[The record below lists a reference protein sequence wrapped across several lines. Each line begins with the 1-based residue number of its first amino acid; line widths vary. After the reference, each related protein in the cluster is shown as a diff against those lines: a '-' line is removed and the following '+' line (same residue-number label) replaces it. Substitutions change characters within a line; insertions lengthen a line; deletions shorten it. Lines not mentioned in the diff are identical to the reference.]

1 MTPSFLAG
9 LNEQQLEAVT
19 LPHRSALVLAGAGS
33 GKTRVL
39 TTRIAWLIQTGQVSP
54 AALIAVTFTNKA
66 AKEMLTRISSMLPI
80 NTRGMWVGTFHG
92 LCNRLLRAHHREAQ
106 LPQLFQILDTQDQLA
121 LIKRLMKSLNIDE
134 ERYPPRQAQWFIAG
148 NKEEGRRAQDVE
160 AHDDFSR
167 RMREFYA
174 AYDEQC
180 QREGVVD
187 FAELLLRSFEL
198 ISRNEALREH
208 YRNRFRH
215 ILVDEFQDTNRL
227 QYRWLQLLSGPES
240 ALFAVGDDDQCV
252 ARGTR
257 ITMADGSRKAVENV
271 RKGDLVLACF
281 GKQDFRSAEVTD
293 VFERRSRKALV
304 TIVTRRGRTLTSTP
318 EHTHFAGY
326 VLGETPQTLMADF
339 DMDPLQPHHIPR
351 SRNSIRRNI
360 GITLCGDNRGRSVL
374 HRICVMGNDARG
386 REALRKLGLSV
397 RPAKKRSQSWR
408 FETSNKD
415 FGKLVSQAQ
424 RVQRVLGG
432 NIILRGGFHS
442 TPLPF
447 VRARNV
453 RPGMVLVGEDGGL
466 DVVKRVVPG
475 KVRETRVFDLNVA
488 SVHNFIANGLV
499 THNSIYAFR
508 GASAANMQALQRDFS
523 IERVIKLEQNYRS
536 HGHILD
542 AANALIQHNRRRLG
556 KNLWTEAGKG
566 EPLRLYEAASDLDEA
581 AYIIDE
587 VKALRGEGIA
597 LDNLAVLY
605 RSNAQSR
612 VLEHALFNA
621 GISYRVFGGLRFFER
636 QEIKHALA
644 YLRLL
649 ASDADDGAL
658 TRVIN
663 FPPRGI
669 GARTLEQLQDLAQER
684 RTSLWG
690 AAKEKAAGAKDK
702 DEGGRRKD
710 EEKPAEAR
718 PDSSFILHPSSLK
731 GVPAFVALIESMRAA
746 TAGLP
751 LPEII
756 DHVIAASGLKQHYLA
771 EKEGADRL
779 ENLAELVTAAA
790 AFVAERDF
798 QPAGEAP
805 QIDEPDQLTA
815 FLAHAALEA
824 GEHQAEAGTDALQ
837 LMTAHSAKGLE
848 FHGVFVSGLEEG
860 LFPHENSLTEADGI
874 EEERRLMYVALTR
887 ARRRL
892 YLSFAQSRMLHG
904 QTRYGIASRFL
915 REIPVNL
922 VRRVNAGF
930 RIQERGSR
938 IEDRG
943 RSRNRLDAASQ
954 SSILNPQS
962 TMPWRIGQS
971 VVHPKFGAGVIVSA
985 EGRGAEAR
993 VQVNFRDAGLKWL
1006 MLEYAR
1012 LAAA

>member
-1 MTPSFLAG
+1 
-9 LNEQQLEAVT
+9 
-19 LPHRSALVLAGAGS
+19 
-33 GKTRVL
+33 
-39 TTRIAWLIQTGQVSP
+39 
-54 AALIAVTFTNKA
+54 
-66 AKEMLTRISSMLPI
+66 
-80 NTRGMWVGTFHG
+80 
-92 LCNRLLRAHHREAQ
+92 
-106 LPQLFQILDTQDQLA
+106 
-121 LIKRLMKSLNIDE
+121 
-134 ERYPPRQAQWFIAG
+134 
-148 NKEEGRRAQDVE
+148 
-160 AHDDFSR
+160 
-167 RMREFYA
+167 
-174 AYDEQC
+174 
-180 QREGVVD
+180 
-187 FAELLLRSFEL
+187 
-198 ISRNEALREH
+198 
-208 YRNRFRH
+208 
-215 ILVDEFQDTNRL
+215 
-227 QYRWLQLLSGPES
+227 
-240 ALFAVGDDDQCV
+240 
-252 ARGTR
+252 
-257 ITMADGSRKAVENV
+257 
-271 RKGDLVLACF
+271 
-281 GKQDFRSAEVTD
+281 
-293 VFERRSRKALV
+293 
-304 TIVTRRGRTLTSTP
+304 
-318 EHTHFAGY
+318 
-326 VLGETPQTLMADF
+326 
-339 DMDPLQPHHIPR
+339 
-351 SRNSIRRNI
+351 
-360 GITLCGDNRGRSVL
+360 
-374 HRICVMGNDARG
+374 
-386 REALRKLGLSV
+386 
-397 RPAKKRSQSWR
+397 
-408 FETSNKD
+408 
-415 FGKLVSQAQ
+415 
-424 RVQRVLGG
+424 
-432 NIILRGGFHS
+432 
-442 TPLPF
+442 
-447 VRARNV
+447 
-453 RPGMVLVGEDGGL
+453 
-466 DVVKRVVPG
+466 
-475 KVRETRVFDLNVA
+475 
-488 SVHNFIANGLV
+488 
-499 THNSIYAFR
+499 
-508 GASAANMQALQRDFS
+508 
-523 IERVIKLEQNYRS
+523 
-536 HGHILD
+536 
-542 AANALIQHNRRRLG
+542 
-556 KNLWTEAGKG
+556 
-566 EPLRLYEAASDLDEA
+566 
-581 AYIIDE
+581 
-587 VKALRGEGIA
+587 
-597 LDNLAVLY
+597 
-605 RSNAQSR
+605 
-612 VLEHALFNA
+612 
-621 GISYRVFGGLRFFER
+621 LRFFER

-790 AFVAERDF
+790 AFVAERDL

-860 LFPHENSLTEADGI
+860 LFPHENSLAEADGV

-922 VRRVNAGF
+922 VRRVNTRVGSPQFAVDSRQSG
-930 RIQERGSR
+930 IATRGSANL
-938 IEDRG
+938 
-943 RSRNRLDAASQ
+943 SLTTHNS
-954 SSILNPQS
+954 
-962 TMPWRIGQS
+962 MPWRIGQS